1 MSEPTGRDPEGR
13 LPAPRPPSEPA
24 PVERFAAPPSAHQL
38 ALTPERSAGIVRQS
52 AAARWV
58 SFLAVLLVVIFVIGY
73 YFYELGVPTIA
84 DSSRLGAETQAQS
97 VTRVENGYNLYQA
110 NCARCHGD
118 TGQGGIGP
126 ILNDQAKLYTHLNS
140 SYINNVLTAG
150 GRYVCGNPDSLM
162 PVWAQSNGGPL
173 NYKQIES
180 LIEFIRAPNTTTYVI
195 RNPET
200 REPELDANG
209 KVKTF
214 TGWRDPNYQPPP
226 GATPVPACW
235 SATPKPTAGAS
246 TGASAA
252 PSAGASASPSAAP
265 GGTVLTEVAQSV
277 QFQTTAL
284 EAPAG
289 QAFQIAFDNQ
299 DAGIPH
305 NIQISDA
312 GGTLVFEGE
321 TINGVA
327 QVTYNVPALTAGVY
341 KFVCK
346 WHPNMV
352 GELTVK

>member
-1 MSEPTGRDPEGR
+1 M
-13 LPAPRPPSEPA
+13 
-24 PVERFAAPPSAHQL
+24 V
-38 ALTPERSAGIVRQS
+38 
-52 AAARWV
+52 
-58 SFLAVLLVVIFVIGY
+58 
-73 YFYELGVPTIA
+73 
-84 DSSRLGAETQAQS
+84 
-97 VTRVENGYNLYQA
+97 
-110 NCARCHGD
+110 
-118 TGQGGIGP
+118 
-126 ILNDQAKLYTHLNS
+126 
-140 SYINNVLTAG
+140 
-150 GRYVCGNPDSLM
+150 
-162 PVWAQSNGGPL
+162 
-173 NYKQIES
+173 
-180 LIEFIRAPNTTTYVI
+180 

-246 TGASAA
+246 AGASAA
-252 PSAGASASPSAAP
+252 PSAGASAAPSAAP
-265 GGTVLTEVAQSV
+265 GGTVLNEVAQNV

-327 QVTYNVPALTAGVY
+327 QTTYNVPALAAGVY